1 MLQDKVVI
9 GTWPLSG
16 DYGKVDLKTVQRTLE
31 CSYDNNLKEFDTAPS
46 YGDGFIE
53 LCIGKVLG
61 NKSDI
66 LINTKVGNMPFNE
79 KNFKVINMTN
89 SLEQSLKRLSVDSLN
104 VLFLH
109 NPRNDIDDYEGVLEF
124 MNKLKQDGVINYKG
138 ISLAKNYNYDFDFLK
153 EFDVIQDDGNL
164 LDMRFLN
171 LELSNNVKFM
181 ARSPLASGILS
192 GKINKDSTFPL
203 DDHRSGWLK
212 GERLDSI
219 MKRVDKI
226 NEVFD
231 FELIDLAKEFVLS
244 NKKIEKVIFGV
255 KSPEHIDSIVK
266 SRSELVYDKEIEE
279 KLIQLYKNDFGL
291 IEEGHLAL

>member
-1 MLQDKVVI
+1 MLIDKVVI

-16 DYGKVDLKTVQRTLE
+16 DYGKVDLKTVQNTLE
-31 CSYDNNLKEFDTAPS
+31 YCYDNNLKEFDTAPS

-53 LCIGKVLG
+53 FCIGKVLS
-61 NKSDI
+61 NKNDV
-66 LINTKVGNMPFNE
+66 LINTKIGNTPFND
-79 KNFKVINMTN
+79 KSFKISNMKI
-89 SLEQSLKRLSVDSLN
+89 SLEHSLKRLSVDSLN

-109 NPRNDIDDYEGVLEF
+109 NPRNDIEDYEGVLEF
-124 MNKLKQDGVINYKG
+124 MSKLKQNGIIKHKG
-138 ISLAKNYNYDFDFLK
+138 ISLAKNYNYDFHFLK

-171 LELSNNVKFM
+171 LELSNDVKFM

-192 GKINKDSTFPL
+192 GKINKDSIFPP

-244 NKKIEKVIFGV
+244 NEKIEKVIFGV